1 MRAFA
6 GWLILFLVFAVSAAD
21 DRPTPGDVLDRAI
34 EAMGGSAAVEGVREL
49 RVVWVGT
56 QDSRAVYQGRF
67 AEEPA
72 PARRQETLILDVPGH
87 RGALR
92 AEGVQSDGT
101 PSLWRDT
108 ILPGGGYSVNLKTQR
123 TIERSEKSTAE
134 TWERWLWS
142 IPQLALGELSR
153 RRAALRGAGRER
165 IEGRDV
171 DLIGIDLGERGPL
184 RIGFDH
190 ETGLL
195 SGYFWDAAY
204 VEGKT
209 AFAYRFKT
217 YRAAP
222 GLGSFPSGYRLT
234 VGERVFK
241 DFDVFD
247 ARLAKVGEDPWLI
260 PLPKDSVPILKIVK
274 QAPAA
279 EAIAPGLVLLRN
291 VGGYNVLAAAVSP
304 GCMAIVDTP
313 AHFDGVGTLP
323 SSEPSRVFASEIWA
337 RAAAA
342 LPGRRLCYIV
352 PTHHHGD
359 HIGAATALLALSPDA
374 TLVVSPGGRA
384 LAGRMAPGARIET
397 VSDRTTLGEGDTRL
411 EIYRLTGSLHV
422 DDSLFAY
429 FPARRIAFEAD
440 LTDYIL
446 ASKRLRQFLDE
457 RNLPVDQIFGA
468 HNSSF
473 TTPAELDED
482 DPGN

>member
-1 MRAFA
+1 MRAVT
-6 GWLILFLVFAVSAAD
+6 GWLTLFLAATVSLGSEG
-21 DRPTPGDVLDRAI
+21 PSPGAVLDRAI
-34 EAMGGSAAVEGVREL
+34 EAMGGPDALARVRQL
-49 RVVWVGT
+49 RIVYVGT

-108 ILPGGGYSVNLKTQR
+108 ILPSGGYSVNLKTQR

-142 IPQLALGELSR
+142 VPQLALGELSR
-153 RRAALRGAGRER
+153 RRAALHGAGRER
-165 IEGRDV
+165 IDGRDLDV
-171 DLIGIDLGERGPL
+171 LVIDLGERGPL
-184 RIGFDH
+184 RVGFDR

-195 SGYFWDAAY
+195 FGYFWDATY
-204 VEGKT
+204 VEGNT

-217 YRAAP
+217 YRPAP

-260 PLPKDSVPILKIVK
+260 PLAKDSVPVLKIVK
-274 QAPAA
+274 QTPAA
-279 EAIAPGLVLLRN
+279 DAIAPEAILLRN

-323 SSEPSRVFASEIWA
+323 ASEPSRVFASEIWA
-337 RAAAA
+337 RASAA
-342 LPGRRLCYIV
+342 LPGRKLCYVV

-359 HIGAATALLALSPDA
+359 HIGAATALLAAAPGA
-374 TLVVSPGGRA
+374 TLVV
-384 LAGRMAPGARIET
+384 APGARALAARLAPGARFET
-397 VSDRTTLGEGDTRL
+397 VDDRVTLGEGDARM
-411 EIYRLTGSLHV
+411 EIFRLTGSQHV
-422 DDSLFAY
+422 DEMLFAY
-429 FPARRIAFEAD
+429 FPARQIAYEAD
-440 LTDYIL
+440 LTDYVL
-446 ASKRLRQFLDE
+446 ASKRLHQFLE
-457 RNLPVDQIFGA
+457 QKNLPVEKIFGA
-468 HNSSF
+468 HNSGS
-473 TTPAELDED
+473 TVPAELDED
-482 DPGN
+482 DPSN